1 MEAVPFF
8 GLDATDDWVVL
19 PFFRD
24 GFAAGD
30 GDEETIFG
38 ALFVDGVWDRAGGFP
53 LFSFMKDVLE
63 C

>member
-8 GLDATDDWVVL
+8 GLDAADDWVVL
-19 PFFRD
+19 PFFWD
-24 GFAAGD
+24 GFSAGD

-38 ALFVDGVWDRAGGFP
+38 AFFVNGIWDCAGSFP
-53 LFSFMKDVLE
+53 FFSFMKDVLE